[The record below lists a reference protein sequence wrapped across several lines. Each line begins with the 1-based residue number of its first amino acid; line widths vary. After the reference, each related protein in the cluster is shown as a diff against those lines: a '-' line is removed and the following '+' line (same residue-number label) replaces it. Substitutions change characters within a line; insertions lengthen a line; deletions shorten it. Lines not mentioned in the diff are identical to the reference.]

1 MSLDTALRP
10 LFSFPLLLG
19 PGLHLLWS
27 LAQTDYQQEVR
38 IIPLAF
44 MGGVCIP
51 NAHLLLHTTIVQHVP
66 YFFLSVSWCGNPQ
79 EGLLCQMLQLFGM
92 IFWTCEKPKSVKDW
106 FYTGQMNWR
115 HICNCHGPVVLKN
128 KHISHNEMYLKII
141 FLPNTLGCYCP
152 LLCLKT
158 ITELQ
163 KKKKILYK
171 YNLLSIGMDCMTLSQ
186 GTVDQKLSLACSPF
200 FAIYMSSLKQI

>member
-66 YFFLSVSWCGNPQ
+66 YFFLSVS
-79 EGLLCQMLQLFGM
+79 
-92 IFWTCEKPKSVKDW
+92 
-106 FYTGQMNWR
+106 
-115 HICNCHGPVVLKN
+115 
-128 KHISHNEMYLKII
+128 
-141 FLPNTLGCYCP
+141 
-152 LLCLKT
+152 
-158 ITELQ
+158 
-163 KKKKILYK
+163 
-171 YNLLSIGMDCMTLSQ
+171 
-186 GTVDQKLSLACSPF
+186 
-200 FAIYMSSLKQI
+200 